1 MVLRLA
7 MPRKTHSA
15 FYGLLMDNEQK
26 KEPEKKVWRSREIFG
41 DGKLVFIEH
50 EDATYRLMITKQGK
64 LILNK

>member
-1 MVLRLA
+1 
-7 MPRKTHSA
+7 
-15 FYGLLMDNEQK
+15 MDDEQK